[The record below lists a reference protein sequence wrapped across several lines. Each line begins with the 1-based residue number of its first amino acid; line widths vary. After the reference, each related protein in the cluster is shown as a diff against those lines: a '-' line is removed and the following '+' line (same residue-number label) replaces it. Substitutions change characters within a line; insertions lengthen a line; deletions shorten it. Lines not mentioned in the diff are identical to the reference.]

1 MMRLLLGAA
10 LVALLVMLASA
21 AQADMPQCSNRDAI
35 VAYLEKKYG
44 ETPVGIGVTR
54 NGGLVEVL
62 SSDGGGTWS
71 IIVTNARGWSCLVAA
86 GEGWKALRP
95 QHPQDPET

>member
-1 MMRLLLGAA
+1 MRAFALGAA
-10 LVALLVMLASA
+10 LVALLMTAA
-21 AQADMPQCSNRDAI
+21 HAQADMPQCSNREAI

-44 ETPVGIGVTR
+44 ETPVSIGVTR

-62 SSDGGGTWS
+62 STDGGGTWA

-86 GEGWKALRP
+86 GEGWKALAR